1 MAISEVSV
9 GATGIDVS
17 IDENFGLV
25 PEGNINARNEFTTA
39 AMKNV
44 ETHKIMRVVTSS
56 SRRSSS
62 INHEMVQA
70 IWVIYPALTKNTVE
84 CTKQRGVRIS
94 CPHPSLTN
102 QIQTNDRMLR
112 YNRFTSNVLADTL
125 ISGTVSKRGNKHA
138 EVFATDFGW
147 ARAYPMKNK
156 SDAHKALSLIFQRT
170 RVSDKM
176 IVDGS
181 KEHVLG
187 KPQKKC
193 LEIGCQLKQTEP
205 SSPWQNDG

>member
-94 CPHPSLTN
+94 
-102 QIQTNDRMLR
+102 
-112 YNRFTSNVLADTL
+112 
-125 ISGTVSKRGNKHA
+125 
-138 EVFATDFGW
+138 
-147 ARAYPMKNK
+147 
-156 SDAHKALSLIFQRT
+156 
-170 RVSDKM
+170 
-176 IVDGS
+176 
-181 KEHVLG
+181 
-187 KPQKKC
+187 
-193 LEIGCQLKQTEP
+193 
-205 SSPWQNDG
+205 